1 VATVESNRYFW
12 PGEGSGC
19 EIKIIFNGFP
29 LLSKI
34 QLFLWYFR
42 LPKLLLPIFPS
53 RRYVGAKIS
62 LAGEINIHLFSA
74 AGEQDIEKYMNLFLA
89 A

>member
-1 VATVESNRYFW
+1 M
-12 PGEGSGC
+12 
-19 EIKIIFNGFP
+19 
-29 LLSKI
+29 
-34 QLFLWYFR
+34 

-74 AGEQDIEKYMNLFLA
+74 AGEQDIENYMNLFLA